1 MFDLIFW
8 TVILVLNIY
17 FGIRDVKSK
26 KPANWSVALTWI
38 AVGVSALEL
47 AWSIKALI

>member
-8 TVILVLNIY
+8 YVILVVNIY

-26 KPANWSVALTWI
+26 KPANWSVALTWLT
-38 AVGVSALEL
+38 VGVSALEL
-47 AWSIKALI
+47 AWAIKALI